1 MNEHSSLPCVTKFAQ
16 DVFVVY
22 VAKVK
27 LKYHGRGSE
36 IIMDGGYYYY
46 VCMYLQEPRP
56 QVYLVLPSLRR
67 VYL

>member
-1 MNEHSSLPCVTKFAQ
+1 M
-16 DVFVVY
+16 VY

-46 VCMYLQEPRP
+46 VCMHLQEPRP

-67 VYL
+67 LYL